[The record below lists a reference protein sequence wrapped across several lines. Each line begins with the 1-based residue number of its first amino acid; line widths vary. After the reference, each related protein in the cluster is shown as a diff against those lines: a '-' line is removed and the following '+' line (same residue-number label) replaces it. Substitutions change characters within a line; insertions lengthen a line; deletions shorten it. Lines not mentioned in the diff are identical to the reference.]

1 MPERSSPTTSRRI
14 TPLAAESQDP
24 APPERRAG
32 GLVVAVYGARAGV
45 GVTTVATA
53 LARALQSV
61 GSEDVALAELDP
73 RVVRAR
79 SQRLNRSGARDA
91 ASRDTLGTAGVSGD
105 AVDNGASGADRFVI
119 PGLDAALVRQDD
131 GVWMLAMTRPR
142 TPAVGDAKS
151 VTVALDAIRRRFP
164 LSVAELEHQ
173 VNERTLAALDAA
185 DRILLVTEGVVPSLR
200 GTQRVLRL
208 CHRLNYPDEKMCVVL
223 NRFDAPG
230 SLPAAD
236 VAAALKREIYWKI
249 ADDTRLT
256 MDRLAE
262 KLVSE

>member
-14 TPLAAESQDP
+14 TRPAEVSRDSAPL
-24 APPERRAG
+24 ERTPGA
-32 GLVVAVYGARAGV
+32 LVVAVYGARAGV
-45 GVTTVATA
+45 GVTTVTSA
-53 LARALQSV
+53 LARAFQSIC
-61 GSEDVALAELDP
+61 SADVVLAELDP

-79 SQRLNRSGARDA
+79 SQRLNIAARGTSAADPA
-91 ASRDTLGTAGVSGD
+91 SKGGASRAEIDNGTAST
-105 AVDNGASGADRFVI
+105 DRFAI
-119 PGLDAALVRQDD
+119 PGLDAALVRQTD
-131 GVWMLAMTRPR
+131 GLWMLAMTRPR

-151 VTVALDAIRRRFP
+151 VTVALDAMRRRFRV
-164 LSVAELEHQ
+164 SVAELEHQ

-185 DRILLVTEGVVPSLR
+185 DRILLVTEGAVPSLR

-223 NRFDAPG
+223 NRCDVPG

-249 ADDTRLT
+249 PDDSRLT
-256 MDRLAE
+256 ISGLAE
-262 KLVSE
+262 RLLAE